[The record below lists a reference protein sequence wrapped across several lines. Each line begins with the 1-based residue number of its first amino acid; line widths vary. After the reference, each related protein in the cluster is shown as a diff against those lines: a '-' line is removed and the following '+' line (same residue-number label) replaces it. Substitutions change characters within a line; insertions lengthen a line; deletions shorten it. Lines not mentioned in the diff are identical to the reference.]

1 MSLDQKPER
10 RVARGM
16 GGFLFLPHV
25 FFVAEY
31 GLEHLETS
39 RRAKYVLT
47 RRFPAEFS
55 IRRYLERHQAATLV
69 RLTEWSADASEDV
82 RRLVSEGTR
91 PRLPWAANAA
101 TIARLRCAMWPSA
114 FLSGG
119 SGETSLSRSR
129 ARGPDDGPRS
139 GATGRGA

>member
-1 MSLDQKPER
+1 MGILRVSLDQKPER

-91 PRLPWAANAA
+91 PRLPWAPRLRAFPADPRPGLA
-101 TIARLRCAMWPSA
+101 LLARLK
-114 FLSGG
+114 
-119 SGETSLSRSR
+119 
-129 ARGPDDGPRS
+129 DDP
-139 GATGRGA
+139 AL